1 VGADPLT
8 FIDRKNLK
16 LNRISSQAG
25 VKAQGF
31 SPLLVKIWQMLLT
44 PASFLFAA
52 LMLANVFAYLYH
64 MIIARILT
72 PADYGALVTLM
83 SVSYVLDVIMRTV
96 QAWLT
101 RTVSDLR
108 KNNAGQ
114 VRLVFQLALRLIVPL
129 AMVVFIIGV
138 ISSRWVADFLH
149 MDLSFPVVILGLYA
163 GLHLLEPV
171 PRGILLGLDRLK
183 VASST
188 VVVEALSRLIVGVLL
203 VLCGLGLNGGMSG
216 YAAGSLIS
224 FGLGVF
230 LLRPAL
236 AKPAHAEPK
245 KTHLEGIDRYA
256 WMVLLTNIFLMAM
269 ATIDQVLVKRYFSPE
284 IAGNYAVTFVLGRVI
299 VMTAISLGMVV
310 FTRSATTQNNNP
322 KEFGFLIK
330 GLLVMGA
337 ISLATLIASLAF
349 PALIIRLLAG
359 SQYGLAKSYIGL
371 VVVEMT
377 LFGLIYVL
385 TYYLISIRK
394 MKILY
399 PLLCATLLEIGLLAV
414 FHQSV
419 QQVLGILILIMA
431 GLLVYVSIY
440 TWWVLRSILKQ
451 AP

>member
-1 VGADPLT
+1 MLA
-8 FIDRKNLK
+8 
-16 LNRISSQAG
+16 
-25 VKAQGF
+25 
-31 SPLLVKIWQMLLT
+31 KIWQMVLT
-44 PASFLFAA
+44 PAAFLFAA

-64 MIIARILT
+64 MIIARMLT

-101 RTVSDLR
+101 KTVSDLR
-108 KNNAGQ
+108 KNSAGQ
-114 VRLVFQLALRLIVPL
+114 VRLIFQLALRLIVPL
-129 AMVVFIIGV
+129 AIVVFIVGV

-149 MDLSFPVVILGLYA
+149 MDQSFPVVILGLYA
-163 GLHLLEPV
+163 GLHFLEPI
-171 PRGILLGLDRLK
+171 PRGIMLGLDRLK
-183 VASST
+183 LSSAT

-203 VLCGLGLNGGMSG
+203 ILLGLSLNGGMSG

-230 LLRPAL
+230 LIRPAL
-236 AKPAHAEPK
+236 AINRPTGQK

-256 WMVLLTNIFLMAM
+256 WMVLLTNIFLMVM
-269 ATIDQVLVKRYFSPE
+269 ATIDQILVKRFFSPE

-310 FTRSATTQNNNP
+310 FTRSATTQINNP
-322 KEFGFLIK
+322 KQFGFLVK

-337 ISLATLIASLAF
+337 ISLVTLIAALAE

-359 SQYGLAKSYIGL
+359 SQYSMAKSYIGL

-377 LFGLIYVL
+377 LFGLVYVL
-385 TYYLISIRK
+385 SYYLISIRR

-399 PLLCATLLEIGLLAV
+399 PLLGATILEIGLLTL

-419 QQVLGILILIMA
+419 QQVLVILILIMA
-431 GLLVYVSIY
+431 GLLILVSIY
-440 TWWVLRSILKQ
+440 TWRVLRGILKEIL
-451 AP
+451 

>member
-1 VGADPLT
+1 MK
-8 FIDRKNLK
+8 IR
-16 LNRISSQAG
+16 
-25 VKAQGF
+25 
-31 SPLLVKIWQMLLT
+31 LLVLT
-44 PASFLFAA
+44 PAAFLFAA

-64 MIIARILT
+64 MIIARMLT

-101 RTVSDLR
+101 KTVSDLQ
-108 KNNAGQ
+108 KNSPGQ
-114 VRLVFQLALRLIVPL
+114 VRLVFYQALRVIVPVS
-129 AMVVFIIGV
+129 MVVFIIGV

-149 MDLSFPVVILGLYA
+149 MGQSFPVVILGVYA
-163 GLHLLEPV
+163 GMHFLEPI

-183 VASST
+183 LSSST
-188 VVVEALSRLIVGVLL
+188 VVVEALSRLIIGVLL
-203 VLCGLGLNGGMSG
+203 VFFGLSLNGGMTG
-216 YAAGSLIS
+216 YAVGSLVS
-224 FGLGVF
+224 FALGVF
-230 LLRPAL
+230 LIRPVL
-236 AKPAHAEPK
+236 AVDHPADQK

-256 WMVLLTNIFLMAM
+256 WMVLVTNIFLMFM
-269 ATIDQVLVKRYFSPE
+269 ATIDQILVKRYFSPE

-322 KEFGFLIK
+322 KEFGFLVK

-337 ISLATLIASLAF
+337 ISLVTLISTLAF
-349 PALIIRLLAG
+349 PAIIIRLLAG
-359 SQYGLAKSYIGL
+359 SQYSLAKSFISL

-399 PLLCATLLEIGLLAV
+399 PLLVATVLEIGLLSM

-419 QQVLGILILIMA
+419 PQVLGILILIMT
-431 GLLVYVSIY
+431 GLLIYVSIY
-440 TWWVLRSILKQ
+440 TWWVLRGILKQ
-451 AP
+451 AT